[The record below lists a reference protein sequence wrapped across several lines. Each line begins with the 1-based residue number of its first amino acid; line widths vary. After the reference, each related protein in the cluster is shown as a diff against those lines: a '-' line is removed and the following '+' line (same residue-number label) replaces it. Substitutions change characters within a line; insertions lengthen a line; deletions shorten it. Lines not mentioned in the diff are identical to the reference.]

1 VDAAPGREKHQHEAA
16 IERARVLVEASE
28 AKL

>member
-1 VDAAPGREKHQHEAA
+1 VDTAPGREKHQHEAA